1 MCVCVSICQL
11 NLTLRNIVSELK
23 SWTLRKQNNSIMH
36 IAVFCGSSL
45 PRNKEIVEAA
55 AALGRRIAHEGHT
68 LVYGGSNLGLM
79 GVVSGAALEEGGR
92 VVGVIPNLFS
102 DDIIHS
108 QTVTELVRVGSM
120 AERKE
125 RIMEMCDAFV
135 ALPGGIGTLDEV
147 SEVMVANQLQIVN
160 NRRALDGSYKT
171 KPMILLNIDGYY
183 NPFLEQLRLTKE
195 EGLMRSDAGLVAAAD
210 VNEIFSFLE
219 RELS

>member
-1 MCVCVSICQL
+1 
-11 NLTLRNIVSELK
+11 
-23 SWTLRKQNNSIMH
+23 MH

-55 AALGRRIAHEGHT
+55 AVLGRRIAQEGHT

-108 QTVTELVRVGSM
+108 QRVTELVRVGSM

-125 RIMEMCDAFV
+125 RIMEACDAFI
-135 ALPGGIGTLDEV
+135 ALPGGIGTIDEV
-147 SEVMVANQLQIVN
+147 SEVMVMNQLQIVGGQ
-160 NRRALDGSYKT
+160 RILDGTYKT

-183 NPFLEQLRLTKE
+183 NPFLAQLDAMRA
-195 EGLMRSDAGLVAAAD
+195 EGLLRSTAGLVSAD
-210 VNEIFSFLE
+210 SVEDIFSFLSPKE
-219 RELS
+219 

>member
-1 MCVCVSICQL
+1 
-11 NLTLRNIVSELK
+11 
-23 SWTLRKQNNSIMH
+23 MH

-45 PRNKEIVEAA
+45 PHNKVIVEAA
-55 AALGRRIAHEGHT
+55 AVLGRRIAQEGHT

-108 QTVTELVRVGSM
+108 QRVTELVRVRSM

-125 RIMEMCDAFV
+125 RIMEACDAFV
-135 ALPGGIGTLDEV
+135 ALPGGIGTIDEV
-147 SEVMVANQLQIVN
+147 SEVMVMNQLQIVDGK
-160 NRRALDGSYKT
+160 RVLDGTYKT

-183 NPFLEQLRLTKE
+183 NSFLEQLRLTKE
-195 EGLMRSDAGLVAAAD
+195 EGLMRRDAGLLAAAD

>member
-1 MCVCVSICQL
+1 M
-11 NLTLRNIVSELK
+11 N
-23 SWTLRKQNNSIMH
+23 

-45 PRNKEIVEAA
+45 PRNKEIVAA
-55 AALGRRIAHEGHT
+55 AAVLGRRIAQDGHT

-108 QTVTELVRVGSM
+108 QRVTELVRVGSM

-125 RIMEMCDAFV
+125 RILALCDAFI
-135 ALPGGIGTLDEV
+135 ALPGGIGTIDEV
-147 SEVMVANQLQIVN
+147 SEVMVMNQLQIVDGH
-160 NRRALDGSYKT
+160 RILDGSYRT

-183 NPFLEQLRLTKE
+183 NPFLEQLRLVKE
-195 EGLMRSDAGLVAAAD
+195 EGLMRSDAGLVALNSVLD
-210 VNEIFSFLE
+210 VLE
-219 RELS
+219 YLDNLD

>member
-1 MCVCVSICQL
+1 
-11 NLTLRNIVSELK
+11 
-23 SWTLRKQNNSIMH
+23 MH

-55 AALGRRIAHEGHT
+55 AALGRRIAQEGHT

-108 QTVTELVRVGSM
+108 QRVTELVRVRSM

-125 RIMEMCDAFV
+125 RIMDACDAFI
-135 ALPGGIGTLDEV
+135 ALPGGIGTIDEV
-147 SEVMVANQLQIVN
+147 SEVMVMNQLQIVDGH
-160 NRRALDGSYKT
+160 RILDGSYRT

-183 NPFLEQLRLTKE
+183 NFFLEQLRLTKE
-195 EGLMRSDAGLVAAAD
+195 EGLMRSDAGLVAAASVED
-210 VNEIFSFLE
+210 C
-219 RELS
+219 LSILNNQRIQINQN

>member
-1 MCVCVSICQL
+1 M
-11 NLTLRNIVSELK
+11 N
-23 SWTLRKQNNSIMH
+23 

-55 AALGRRIAHEGHT
+55 AVLGRRIAQEGHT

-108 QTVTELVRVGSM
+108 QRVTELVRVSSM

-125 RIMEMCDAFV
+125 RIMEACDAFV
-135 ALPGGIGTLDEV
+135 ALPGGIGTIDEV
-147 SEVMVANQLQIVN
+147 SEVMVMNQLQIVGGKRVLN
-160 NRRALDGSYKT
+160 GSFRP
-171 KPMILLNIDGYY
+171 KPMILLNIDGYFD
-183 NPFLEQLRLTKE
+183 PFIAQIQHAHD
-195 EGLMRSDAGLVAAAD
+195 EGLMRTTAGMVAASS
-210 VNEIFSFLE
+210 VEEIFKRLAPGGAEIS
-219 RELS
+219 

>member
-1 MCVCVSICQL
+1 
-11 NLTLRNIVSELK
+11 
-23 SWTLRKQNNSIMH
+23 MH
-36 IAVFCGSSL
+36 IAIFCGSSL

-55 AALGRRIAHEGHT
+55 AALGRRIAQEGHT

-125 RIMEMCDAFV
+125 RIMEACDAFV
-135 ALPGGIGTLDEV
+135 ALPGGIGTIDEV
-147 SEVMVANQLQIVN
+147 SEVMVMNQLQIVDGK
-160 NRRALDGSYKT
+160 RVLDGTYKT

-195 EGLMRSDAGLVAAAD
+195 EGLMRSDAGLLAAAD
-210 VNEIFSFLE
+210 VNEIFSLLE